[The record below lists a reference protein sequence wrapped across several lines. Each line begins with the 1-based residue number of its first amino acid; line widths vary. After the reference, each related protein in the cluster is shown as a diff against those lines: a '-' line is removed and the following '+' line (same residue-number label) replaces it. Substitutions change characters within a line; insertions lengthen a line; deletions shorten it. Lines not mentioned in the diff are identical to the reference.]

1 MMMVGVIMGGT
12 SSEREISLLTGNEII
27 KNLDRNKY
35 EVLPIPIT
43 TRYELI
49 DKVKCLDFAFIALH
63 GTFGEDGKVQ
73 SVLETIDIPYSGS
86 GVLSSA
92 VCMDKNMSKK
102 MLKYEGIK
110 TPKWIMVKKLED
122 IDYNILQEIGY
133 PLVVKPNCGGSS
145 IGTFIVKNNEEV
157 EKAVCDALKYDSEIM
172 IEEYIQG
179 EEMTCC
185 ILNGEVLPIIS
196 IKPKS
201 EFFDYS
207 SKYDDNGAEENII
220 QLPDTLQKKIEDI
233 SNKCWNI
240 FKCKAYAR
248 VDIIVKNEEVYVLEI
263 DTLPGMTPNSLF
275 PKSAQAKGIDFSQLL
290 DYIIE
295 YSIEKED

>member
-1 MMMVGVIMGGT
+1 MMVGVIMGGT
-12 SSEREISLLTGNEII
+12 SSEREISLLTGKEII
-27 KNLDRNKY
+27 KNLDKNKY

-110 TPKWIMVKKLED
+110 TPQWIMVKKSED
-122 IDYNILQEIGY
+122 IDYNILEEIGY
-133 PLVVKPNCGGSS
+133 SLVVKPNCGGSS
-145 IGTFIVKNNEEV
+145 IGTSIVKNNEEL
-157 EKAVCDALKYDSEIM
+157 KKSVCEALKYDSEIM

-185 ILNGEVLPIIS
+185 ILNGEALPIIS

-201 EFFDYS
+201 EFFDYK
-207 SKYDDNGAEENII
+207 SKYDDDGAEEKVVE
-220 QLPDTLQKKIEDI
+220 LPHALQKKIEDI
-233 SNKCWNI
+233 SKKCWNI
-240 FKCKAYAR
+240 FKCSAYAR
-248 VDIIVKNEEVYVLEI
+248 VDVIVKNEEVYVLEI
-263 DTLPGMTPNSLF
+263 NTLPGMTKNSLF

-295 YSIEKED
+295 YSMEKED